1 MVRISKI
8 ISILL
13 CSAVLLGT
21 TGCSTCSTGMHPI
34 TDGMACGASIGVAP
48 GVVLFLG
55 FAAISEDDDEDYYDK
70 SERVQNIEDGLFL
83 GSLAAMA
90 GGALIGTAIGAIV
103 GTIDWLTT
111 GPDPRP
117 KYDENYDPNKHP

>member
-21 TGCSTCSTGMHPI
+21 TGCSTCSTGTHPI
-34 TDGMACGASIGVAP
+34 KDGISCGATIGAAP
-48 GVVLFLG
+48 G
-55 FAAISEDDDEDYYDK
+55 AIMAIALSPFYSDDEDDDDDDVNE
-70 SERVQNIEDGLFL
+70 IATGLSLMTLAVL
-83 GSLAAMA
+83 G
-90 GGALIGTAIGAIV
+90 GGALIGGAIGAIV
-103 GTIDWLTT
+103 GTIDWLI
-111 GPDPRP
+111 PDSHPHHP